1 MKKNSLPVTIKLHVK
16 VGDTVKVIAGHD
28 KGKVST
34 VLRLYTHNSKI
45 VLKDVNL
52 KTKHVKGKAEGE
64 TGQIVQV
71 SLSNFCQDHKSYR
84 VTKWNFVFQELVSYD
99 FPLVV
104 LHSLLI
110 IYFHL

>member
-1 MKKNSLPVTIKLHVK
+1 MKENSLPVTTKLHVK

-71 SLSNFCQDHKSYR
+71 SLSNVCEAASDLNLCWLRGNS
-84 VTKWNFVFQELVSYD
+84 N
-99 FPLVV
+99 V
-104 LHSLLI
+104 LYQWLT
-110 IYFHL
+110 

>member
-71 SLSNFCQDHKSYR
+71 SLSNICQDHKSYR
-84 VTKWNFVFQELVSYD
+84 VTKWD
-99 FPLVV
+99 FLSGVGF
-104 LHSLLI
+104 L
-110 IYFHL
+110 